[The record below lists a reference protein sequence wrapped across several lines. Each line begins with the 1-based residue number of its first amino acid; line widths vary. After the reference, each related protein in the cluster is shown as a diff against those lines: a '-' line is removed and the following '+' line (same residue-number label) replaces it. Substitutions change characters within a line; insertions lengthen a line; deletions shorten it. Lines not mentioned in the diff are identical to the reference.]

1 MPDNYKEMYELLYKD
16 YESYQFMAEKTMQN
30 LNQRISELE
39 KKLDK
44 LTGIVE
50 VSRYINL
57 YMNDDNLI
65 HMINDMLIGVIG
77 VTECTFYLMKNDK
90 LEVQMTNLNHCK
102 GSHCSDKVCNERHR
116 CNQKYNLIRIH
127 KRQSFVLNSET
138 PIFTGEGKSIHSV
151 LGIPIEIKG
160 SLIGYTLLEHTLFNF
175 FNKEHEI
182 FMQAITNQ
190 IAVTLENN
198 MLYKQI
204 VGSASKDPLLGINNR
219 RYFFETMQ
227 KKIMDNPNNKFAIV
241 MLDIDHFKKVNDAF
255 GHVFGDETLKK
266 ISNIILENI
275 DGTNDM
281 LARYGGEEFVMCIE
295 NIRDTDSLYI
305 KIDNIRMR
313 ICESL
318 IEFEGKISK
327 VTASFGVSIY
337 PCDASNL
344 EYTLEVADRR
354 LYEAKRAGRN
364 RVIISG

>member
-1 MPDNYKEMYELLYKD
+1 LPDNYKEMYELLYKD

-90 LEVQMTNLNHCK
+90 LEVQMMNLRQCK
-102 GSHCSDKVCNERHR
+102 GCNCTSKVCSERHR
-116 CNQKYNLIRIH
+116 CNQKHNLIRIH

-138 PIFTGEGKSIHSV
+138 PIFTGEGQTIHSV

-160 SLIGYTLLEHTLFNF
+160 NLIGYTLLEHTLYNF

-182 FMQAITNQ
+182 FLQALTNQ

-198 MLYKQI
+198 RLYQQI
-204 VGSASKDPLLGINNR
+204 VGNASKDPLLGINNR

-227 KKIMDNPNNKFAIV
+227 KKIVDNPNNEFAIV
-241 MLDIDHFKKVNDAF
+241 MLDIDHFKKVNDAY
-255 GHVFGDETLKK
+255 GHVFGDETLKT

-275 DGTNDM
+275 DSANDI
-281 LARYGGEEFVMCIE
+281 LARYGGEEFVLCIR
-295 NIRDTDSLYI
+295 NIKNIESLYR
-305 KIDNIRMR
+305 KIDNIRMK

-318 IEFEGKISK
+318 IEFEGKVSK

-337 PCDASNL
+337 PYDASNL

-354 LYEAKRAGRN
+354 LYEAKRTGRN
-364 RVIISG
+364 KVVIA